1 MAPLQDTTK
10 KNISS
15 FWFFITAFKFFSF
28 NVHLAHWQADQL
40 NPQTQACQ
48 RANFSPSAR
57 Q

>member
-1 MAPLQDTTK
+1 
-10 KNISS
+10 
-15 FWFFITAFKFFSF
+15 
-28 NVHLAHWQADQL
+28 LAHWQADQL